1 MVTPDERG
9 EGATMTTATTHDE
22 RTVTVA
28 GGGVHVRTAGSGDPL
43 VVLHHDIGVHAWTSC
58 YERLAEHFTVHVPD
72 LPGWGASGRPEWARS
87 VRDIA
92 VLAGALLDALD
103 LERTS
108 ILGLGFGGYVAAE
121 LATVAQ
127 SRIHRL
133 TLAGAM
139 GVKPAEGEIFDQF
152 LVNHQD
158 YVRQG
163 FASAEDF
170 EAHFGEEVELE
181 QLLAWDRNREMTTRV
196 TWKPYMHNAAL
207 PHLLPT
213 VQTPTLLVWGAEDR
227 IVPLEAGH
235 MYEAALPNARLEVVD
250 GAGHWLELERPDEL
264 ARLVVAHEG

>member
-1 MVTPDERG
+1 
-9 EGATMTTATTHDE
+9 MTTATTHDE

-28 GGGVHVRTAGSGDPL
+28 GGDVHVRSAGSGEPL
-43 VVLHHDIGVHAWTSC
+43 VVFHHDIGVHAWTSC
-58 YERLAEHFTVHVPD
+58 FDRLAERFTVHVPD
-72 LPGWGASGRPEWARS
+72 LPGWGVSDRPEWARN

-103 LERTS
+103 LDRTS

-127 SRIHRL
+127 ARIDRL
-133 TLAGAM
+133 TLVGAM
-139 GVKPAEGEIFDQF
+139 GVKPAEGEILDQF
-152 LVNHQD
+152 LINHRD

-163 FASAEDF
+163 FATSEGF
-170 EAHFGEEVELE
+170 ETHFGEEPELE
-181 QLLAWDRNREMTTRV
+181 QLMTWDLSREMTTRV

-213 VQTPTLLVWGAEDR
+213 VQTPTLLVWGSEDR
-227 IVPLEAGH
+227 IVPLEAGR
-235 MYEAALPNARLEVVD
+235 MYEATLPNARLEVVD

-264 ARLVVAHEG
+264 AQLVAGHAG

>member
-1 MVTPDERG
+1 
-9 EGATMTTATTHDE
+9 MTTATTHDE

-28 GGGVHVRTAGSGDPL
+28 GGDVHVRSAGSGEPL
-43 VVLHHDIGVHAWTSC
+43 VVFHHDIGVHAWTSC
-58 YERLAEHFTVHVPD
+58 FDRLAERFTVHVPD
-72 LPGWGASGRPEWARS
+72 LPGWGVSDRPEWARN

-103 LERTS
+103 LDRTS

-127 SRIHRL
+127 ARIDRL
-133 TLAGAM
+133 TLVGAM
-139 GVKPAEGEIFDQF
+139 GVKPAEGEILDQF
-152 LVNHQD
+152 LINHQD

-163 FASAEDF
+163 FAGAGGF
-170 EAHFGEEVELE
+170 EAHFGEEPELE
-181 QLLAWDRNREMTTRV
+181 QLMTWDLSREMTTRV

-213 VQTPTLLVWGAEDR
+213 VQTPTLLVWGSEDR
-227 IVPLEAGH
+227 IVPLEAGR
-235 MYEAALPNARLEVVD
+235 MYEATLPNARLEVVD

-264 ARLVVAHEG
+264 AQLVAGHAG

>member
-1 MVTPDERG
+1 
-9 EGATMTTATTHDE
+9 MTTATTHDE

-28 GGGVHVRTAGSGDPL
+28 GGDVHVRSAGSGEPL
-43 VVLHHDIGVHAWTSC
+43 VVFHHDIGVHAWTSC
-58 YERLAEHFTVHVPD
+58 FDQLAERFTVHVPD
-72 LPGWGASGRPEWARS
+72 LPGWGASDRPEWARN

-103 LERTS
+103 LDGTS

-127 SRIHRL
+127 ARIDRL
-133 TLAGAM
+133 TLVGAM
-139 GVKPAEGEIFDQF
+139 GVKPAEGEILDQF

-163 FASAEDF
+163 FASSEGF
-170 EAHFGEEVELE
+170 EAHFGEEPELE
-181 QLLAWDRNREMTTRV
+181 QLMTWDLSREMTTRV

-213 VQTPTLLVWGAEDR
+213 VQTPTLLVWGSEDR
-227 IVPLEAGH
+227 IVPLEAGR
-235 MYEAALPNARLEVVD
+235 MYEAALPNARLELVD

-264 ARLVVAHEG
+264 AQLVAGHAG

>member
-1 MVTPDERG
+1 
-9 EGATMTTATTHDE
+9 MTTATTHDE

-28 GGGVHVRTAGSGDPL
+28 GGDVHVRSAGSGDPL
-43 VVLHHDIGVHAWTSC
+43 VVFHHDIGVHAWTPC
-58 YERLAEHFTVHVPD
+58 YDRLAERFTVHVPD
-72 LPGWGASGRPEWARS
+72 LPGWGASGRPEWARN

-103 LERTS
+103 LDRTS
-108 ILGLGFGGYVAAE
+108 VLGLGFGGYVAAE

-139 GVKPAEGEIFDQF
+139 GVKPAEGEILDQF
-152 LVNHQD
+152 LVNHHN

-163 FASAEDF
+163 FASDEGF
-170 EAHFGEEVELE
+170 ETHFGEEPELE
-181 QLLAWDRNREMTTRV
+181 QLLAWDLNREMTTRV
-196 TWKPYMHNAAL
+196 TWKPYMHNSAL

-213 VQTPTLLVWGAEDR
+213 VQTPTLLVWGSDDR
-227 IVPLEAGH
+227 IVPLEAGQ
-235 MYEAALPNARLEVVD
+235 MYADALPNAQLEVVD

>member
-1 MVTPDERG
+1 
-9 EGATMTTATTHDE
+9 MTTATTHDE

-28 GGGVHVRTAGSGDPL
+28 GGDVHVRSAGSGDPL
-43 VVLHHDIGVHAWTSC
+43 VVFHHDIGVHAWTPC
-58 YERLAEHFTVHVPD
+58 YDRLAERFTVHVPD
-72 LPGWGASGRPEWARS
+72 LPGWGASGRPEWARN

-103 LERTS
+103 LDRTS
-108 ILGLGFGGYVAAE
+108 VLGLGFGGYVAAE

-133 TLAGAM
+133 TLVGAM
-139 GVKPAEGEIFDQF
+139 GVKPAEGEILDQF
-152 LVNHQD
+152 LVNHHN

-163 FASAEDF
+163 FASGEGF
-170 EAHFGEEVELE
+170 ETHFGEEPELE
-181 QLLAWDRNREMTTRV
+181 QLLAWDLNREMTTRV
-196 TWKPYMHNAAL
+196 TWKPYMHNSAL

-213 VQTPTLLVWGAEDR
+213 VQTPTLLVWGSQDR
-227 IVPLEAGH
+227 IVPLEAGQL
-235 MYEAALPNARLEVVD
+235 YADALPNAQLEVVD

>member
-1 MVTPDERG
+1 
-9 EGATMTTATTHDE
+9 MTTATTHDE

-28 GGGVHVRTAGSGDPL
+28 GGDVHVRSAGSGEPL
-43 VVLHHDIGVHAWTSC
+43 VVFHHDIGVHAWTSC
-58 YERLAEHFTVHVPD
+58 FDRLAERFTVHVPD
-72 LPGWGASGRPEWARS
+72 LPGWGTSDRPEWARN

-103 LERTS
+103 LDRTS

-127 SRIHRL
+127 ARIDRL
-133 TLAGAM
+133 TLVGAM
-139 GVKPAEGEIFDQF
+139 GVKPAEGEILDQF

-163 FASAEDF
+163 FAGSEGF
-170 EAHFGEEVELE
+170 ETHFGEEPELE
-181 QLLAWDRNREMTTRV
+181 QLMTWDLSREMTTRV

-213 VQTPTLLVWGAEDR
+213 VQTPTLLVWGSEDR
-227 IVPLEAGH
+227 IVPLEAGR

-264 ARLVVAHEG
+264 AQLVAGHAG

>member
-1 MVTPDERG
+1 
-9 EGATMTTATTHDE
+9 MTTATTHEE

-28 GGGVHVRTAGSGDPL
+28 GGDVLVRSAGSGDPL
-43 VVLHHDIGVHAWTSC
+43 VVFHHDIGVRAWTSC
-58 YERLAEHFTVHVPD
+58 HDRLAERFTVHVPD
-72 LPGWGASGRPEWARS
+72 LPGWGASERPEWARN

-121 LATVAQ
+121 LATVSQ

-139 GVKPAEGEIFDQF
+139 GVKPEQGEILDQF

-158 YVRQG
+158 YVRAG
-163 FASAEDF
+163 FADPESF
-170 EAHFGEEVELE
+170 EEHFGAEVELE
-181 QLLAWDRNREMTTRV
+181 QLLAWDLNREMTTRV

-213 VQTPTLLVWGAEDR
+213 VETSTLLVWGSEDR
-227 IVPLEAGH
+227 IVPVEAGR
-235 MYEAALPNARLEVVD
+235 MYADALPDARLEVID

-264 ARLVVAHEG
+264 AQLVVAHEG